1 MSSKQVLKLMILCCI
16 NGFPLIVASEASSG
30 CMADC
35 TSLLTPHP
43 PSLYEQ
49 YCCILSNS
57 GKKFKLKENNRV
69 KIIFC
74 PPYILPSCSRYHS
87 CNALLDAF
95 PIAESGYYSLIINGS
110 SVTVYCDMEGSNCDG
125 KGGWM
130 RVGYLNMSE
139 PNATCPLGLT
149 LRQFNNIN
157 HGLCGQQTG
166 AGQQSTFFSTH
177 GISYS
182 KVCGRLRGYQFGTP
196 DGFPPLYGDNASP
209 DIEKCHTYID
219 GVSITYDSNP
229 RKHIWSYAS
238 GISEGDP
245 NFREASCPCNS
256 GNEDLRT
263 NIPAFVGNDYY
274 CESALQVNMNI
285 VYTLLPNDIL
295 WDGHQCGG
303 LEGSCCMNPN
313 MPWFIKTLN
322 ETTTKDIELR
332 MCGSEDSVNEDTPLD
347 IIELYIC

>member
-1 MSSKQVLKLMILCCI
+1 MWSI
-16 NGFPLIVASEASSG
+16 E
-30 CMADC
+30 
-35 TSLLTPHP
+35 
-43 PSLYEQ
+43 
-49 YCCILSNS
+49 
-57 GKKFKLKENNRV
+57 RV
-69 KIIFC
+69 
-74 PPYILPSCSRYHS
+74 
-87 CNALLDAF
+87 
-95 PIAESGYYSLIINGS
+95 
-110 SVTVYCDMEGSNCDG
+110 SV
-125 KGGWM
+125 
-130 RVGYLNMSE
+130 
-139 PNATCPLGLT
+139 
-149 LRQFNNIN
+149 
-157 HGLCGQQTG
+157 
-166 AGQQSTFFSTH
+166 
-177 GISYS
+177 
-182 KVCGRLRGYQFGTP
+182 GTP

-229 RKHIWSYAS
+229 HKHIWSYAS

-245 NFREASCPCNS
+245 NYHEASCPCNS

-274 CESALQVNMNI
+274 CESALQVNTNI

-303 LEGSCCMNPN
+303 LEGPCCNIPN

-332 MCGSEDSVNEDTPLD
+332 MCGSEDSVNEDTPLN